1 MSLITGIHHVA
12 VKPRKSQYAAVMKF
26 YTELLELQVEC
37 TWGDPEYPCAMI
49 STGDGSRL
57 EILPQEET
65 NELPYEGKVAHI
77 ALATNDVD
85 ACVER
90 VTAAGYKVTIEPKDV
105 ALGDLPA
112 RIAFVDGA
120 GGEIV
125 EFFCVK

>member
-57 EILPQEET
+57 EILPQEAT

-90 VTAAGYKVTIEPKDV
+90 VAAAGYKVTIEPKDV